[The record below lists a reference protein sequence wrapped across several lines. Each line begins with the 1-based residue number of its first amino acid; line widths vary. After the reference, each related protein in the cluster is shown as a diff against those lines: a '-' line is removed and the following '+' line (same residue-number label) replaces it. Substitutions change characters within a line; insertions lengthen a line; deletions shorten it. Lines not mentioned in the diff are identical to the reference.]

1 MTYTKA
7 LMEVLDL
14 TAEDVVL
21 TSENECGDDCDDIGD
36 CPRFY

>member
-1 MTYTKA
+1 MTYTTA

-21 TSENECGDDCDDIGD
+21 TSACANECDDCDHVD

>member
-1 MTYTKA
+1 MTYTAA

-21 TSENECGDDCDDIGD
+21 TSACPSECDDCDDFN
-36 CPRFY
+36 CPRFF

>member
-1 MTYTKA
+1 MTYTTAK
-7 LMEVLDL
+7 MEVLDL

-21 TSENECGDDCDDIGD
+21 TSACGTQCDDCDDFY